1 MSRRSHFLHNS
12 IAVLGFILG
21 LVFTHA
27 DAQTRPGSGARGTG
41 ATGSALRRGTGTSS
55 FGGGSNRSNG
65 GPRQYRSNTE
75 LGDAIIQIDPETRSL
90 VIVTDEQTHGELMK
104 VIETL
109 DRPKPQ
115 VLIKVVFVEVTYNKD
130 SDVGVEASYT
140 FNLGK
145 GQPGQTGNRTTT
157 NTSTSQTGS
166 LTNPGTSTTTSTVTT
181 PLDIASSLASTV
193 GASSVFGI
201 PTAVGSE
208 GTFLRIVNDDW
219 SATLRAL
226 ASKGKVEVLSRPS
239 IMARNNQ
246 EAVIVIGQE
255 IPFITNS
262 RITDNGQ
269 TINTVTYDNIG
280 IILRV
285 TPFITSEGTVE
296 MIVAPE
302 ISNLTDQSIPIS
314 NTASSP
320 VIAKRSAE
328 TVVVTPDA
336 RTVVIGGLMESAKVE
351 SIKKVPILGDL
362 PVIGFPFRRTVK
374 SDVKRELIIFLTPYI
389 VHQPEQLTDV
399 ARREVSETTMI
410 GKTFEKSEFDRFI
423 DGPSLFPEKDMK
435 TEIHIEEDGKR
446 VEQPV
451 HRAPVEIQ
459 AQPQP
464 QRAAPRGTVPVG
476 KGTPA
481 PTKVIPVAGRAV
493 PFGKT
498 NTAVAKPTPAAT
510 TAVPVAARSTPAPGK
525 KASVS
530 VKADPA
536 PTKVTPVAA
545 KVVPASKPIAAPTF
559 RGGPAAVPTPVPFPS
574 LTSVENVAD

>member
-1 MSRRSHFLHNS
+1 MCGL
-12 IAVLGFILG
+12 AFIPH
-21 LVFTHA
+21 VQ
-27 DAQTRPGSGARGTG
+27 AQTRPGSAPRGTG
-41 ATGSALRRGTGTSS
+41 ATGSAARRSTGTTS
-55 FGGGSNRSNG
+55 FGGGSRSS

-130 SDVGVEASYT
+130 SDIGVEASYT

-145 GQPGQTGNRTTT
+145 ALPGQTGNRTVT
-157 NTSTSQTGS
+157 NTSTSQTGT
-166 LTNPGTSTTTSTVTT
+166 LANPGTSTTTSTVTT
-181 PLDIASSLASTV
+181 PLDIAASLASTV

-201 PTAVGSE
+201 PTTAGTE
-208 GTFLRIVNDDW
+208 GTFLRIINDDW

-246 EAVIVIGQE
+246 EAVIVVGQE

-328 TVVVTPDA
+328 TVVVTPNA

-351 SIKKVPILGDL
+351 SIKKVPILGDI
-362 PVIGFPFRRTVK
+362 PVIGFPFRRTIK

-389 VHQPEQLTDV
+389 VNQPESLTEV
-399 ARREVSETTMI
+399 ARKEVGETTLFES
-410 GKTFEKSEFDRFI
+410 TFQKSEFDRFI
-423 DGPSLFPEKDMK
+423 DGPSLFPEKALK
-435 TEIHIEEDGKR
+435 TDVHIEENGKR
-446 VEQPV
+446 VDEPV
-451 HRAPVEIQ
+451 QRAP

-464 QRAAPRGTVPVG
+464 QRTAPGKSVPSSRA
-476 KGTPA
+476 TPA
-481 PTKVIPVAGRAV
+481 PTK
-493 PFGKT
+493 
-498 NTAVAKPTPAAT
+498 
-510 TAVPVAARSTPAPGK
+510 AVPVAAKAVPPQSKVARTVAKATPAPP
-525 KASVS
+525 KAS
-530 VKADPA
+530 PA
-536 PTKVTPVAA
+536 PAKTVPPPEKVAPVAEKLVSQRRA
-545 KVVPASKPIAAPTF
+545 VAAAMF
-559 RGGPAAVPTPVPFPS
+559 RGGPAPVPTPAPYPT
-574 LTSVENVAD
+574 LTSNSPE